1 MRALQVPT
9 VIGSFLGVA
18 YHRRRQDAGV
28 PYTLG
33 LRQLIILWVVLI
45 VIQAALS
52 AQSLQ
57 SITPQQCVWH
67 PGDDPGWASSTLDER
82 DWLPWSERSVG
93 SRETQIWI
101 RCHADLSPIRDART
115 PTLQITLYAA
125 YEVYL
130 NGHIIGSV
138 GNLKSGGFTMN
149 IIRDW
154 PFSGVPVS
162 PSIIALHITRR
173 VASEVPVG
181 PAPQLQ
187 IFAANLDILQSRRSA
202 QILKRVAPRIF
213 STVCFC
219 IIGVLAIVL
228 LPLWFNDRSRLE
240 LLLLSGS
247 CAAVPFIYLDYMAAA
262 ALLSFSVS
270 GYFVMWALPATAAN
284 ITRVLFPFA
293 LARRRVPVVLWMLVI
308 LGNAFYL
315 PVMIVPLLP
324 AAQALALDGL
334 RSQQMEAIGDVFRFL
349 ETLASLAAFL
359 PWSDVPSRMKPLA
372 ALTMTWG
379 SVMMVFFAVR
389 FTGTHISGIPDLQQH
404 WGNAVSNGEAVA
416 ILSLMVALLFLLF
429 REQQQTSHERAML
442 AGEMQAAQQ
451 VQRLL
456 SPESLCALD
465 GLRLEI
471 AFLPVGEVGGDFYSC
486 RILPGNR
493 QRILL
498 GDVSG
503 KGAAAAMTA
512 AVLIGA
518 AQRRDNDHPAELLD
532 HLNHVF
538 GDMRLAG
545 FATCFCAEIS
555 SGGSFI
561 IANAGHLAP
570 YHNGQEV
577 ALPSGLPLGISA
589 TTEYTEATLPL
600 VHGDR
605 LTFLSDGVVEAQNMQ
620 GELFGFERTQAISV
634 RSAQEIASAAQAHGQ
649 QDDITVLTL
658 TFAQA
663 ELQQS

>member
-1 MRALQVPT
+1 MRPFQVST
-9 VIGSFLGVA
+9 EIARFYRVA
-18 YHRRRQDAGV
+18 YRPPLPAV
-28 PYTLG
+28 EFPYALG
-33 LRQLIILWVVLI
+33 LRQLIIVWVVLI
-45 VIQAALS
+45 VLPVAVR

-57 SITPQQCVWH
+57 PIAPQQCVWH
-67 PGDDPGWASSTLDER
+67 AGDNPGWASPTVDEGS
-82 DWLPWSERSVG
+82 WQPWSQWSSRS
-93 SRETQIWI
+93 SEPHIWI
-101 RCHADLSPIRDART
+101 RCHTDLSSLQKTGNPA
-115 PTLQITLYAA
+115 LQIQLYSA

-130 NGHIIGSV
+130 NGQIIGSA
-138 GNLKSGGFTMN
+138 GNLRTGEFTMN
-149 IIRDW
+149 IIREFRLAGDLA
-154 PFSGVPVS
+154 S
-162 PSIIALHITRR
+162 PAVIALRITRR
-173 VASEVPVG
+173 VASIVPVG
-181 PAPQLQ
+181 PAPQLE
-187 IFAANLDILQSRRSA
+187 IFAANSDLLENRRGALILSRVS
-202 QILKRVAPRIF
+202 PRIF

-228 LPLWFNDRSRLE
+228 LPLWFNDRNRSE

-247 CAAVPFIYLDYMAAA
+247 CAAVPFIYLDYIVAA
-262 ALLSFSVS
+262 ALFSFPVS
-270 GYFVMWALPATAAN
+270 GYFVMWAVPAAVAN

-293 LARRRVPVVLWMLVI
+293 LARRSVPVVLWILII
-308 LGNAFYL
+308 LGNALYL
-315 PVMIVPLLP
+315 PGMILPLLP

-334 RSQQMEAIGDVFRFL
+334 RSRQMEALGDVFRFL

-359 PWSDVPSRMKPLA
+359 PWSRVPTRMKPLA
-372 ALTMTWG
+372 GLTMTWG
-379 SVMMVFFAVR
+379 SIMMVFFAVR
-389 FTGTHISGIPDLQQH
+389 FTGTRIPGIPDLQQR

-416 ILSLMVALLFLLF
+416 ILSLMAALLLLLF
-429 REQQQTSHERAML
+429 REQQQTARERAIL

-456 SPESLCALD
+456 APDTICALN
-465 GLRLEI
+465 GLSLEI

-512 AVLIGA
+512 AVLLGA
-518 AQRRDNDHPAELLD
+518 AQRRDNDDPAQLLD
-532 HLNHVF
+532 HLNQVLAE
-538 GDMRLAG
+538 MRIAG

-555 SGGSFI
+555 QEGSLI

-570 YHNGQEV
+570 YHNGQEI
-577 ALPSGLPLGISA
+577 ALQSGLPLGISA

-600 VHGDR
+600 LRGDR

-620 GELFGFERTQAISV
+620 GELFGFERTQAISA
-634 RSAQEIASAAQAHGQ
+634 RSAHEIASAAQAHGQ

-658 TFAQA
+658 TFAPAQV
-663 ELQQS
+663 LQS